1 MPKPYTDFADRNGSD
16 EPLGFI
22 SGAFIILAMI
32 AVSVM
37 IADVA
42 TGFSLHEVI
51 GNLISSNV

>member
-1 MPKPYTDFADRNGSD
+1 MNRKQLDRSYLEEQD

-22 SGAFIILAMI
+22 SGAFILLAMI

-51 GNLISSNV
+51 GGFIN